1 MRQFVV
7 VSCAAVCLLATPVL
21 ATTVLATTVSSAK
34 QGADIW
40 DRPAAAANSSTIVVA
55 DNDKQHKCRVSK
67 SKPKDKDDCE
77 DDQGGN
83 NQGGNNQGGNN
94 QGGNNQGGPR

>member
-21 ATTVLATTVSSAK
+21 ATTVSSAK
-34 QGADIW
+34 QGPSGW
-40 DRPAAAANSSTIVVA
+40 DRPATAANPSVLVVA
-55 DNDKQHKCRVSK
+55 DDEKKHKCPVSK

-77 DDQGGN
+77 DDQGDN

-94 QGGNNQGGPR
+94 QGGNNQGNGGPR